1 MWAVSAASYLH
12 RPSEMEK
19 ETVQELSWDL
29 RLGSMHPK
37 IRRIVPMV
45 LETY

>member
-12 RPSEMEK
+12 PPSEIEK
-19 ETVQELSWDL
+19 ESVQELSWDL
-29 RLGSMHPK
+29 CSGSMHPK